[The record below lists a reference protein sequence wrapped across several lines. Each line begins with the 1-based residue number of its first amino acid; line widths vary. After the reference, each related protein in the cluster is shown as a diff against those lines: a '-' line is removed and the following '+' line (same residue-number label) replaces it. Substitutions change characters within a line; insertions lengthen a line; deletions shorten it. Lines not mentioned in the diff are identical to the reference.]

1 MSELELAALAAAA
14 VPGMQIRQI
23 RGDLVNVESGQ
34 WLRLV
39 DAQGEQWLA
48 WAPASSISGDT
59 MVRYV
64 QTLDVLVEA
73 TSLGLLPWMAPQI
86 VGSVFR
92 EGGGEVFVSEYPGG
106 GALTTS
112 DLNSGGLLPASVGS
126 ALAALHEL
134 PVESYKAAC
143 RRYADESLT
152 RQALRS
158 LIKRHADAI
167 PSRLRSRWLDAL
179 DEDSLWGFDPVPLHG
194 CLSAAN
200 VFAYDG
206 AVVGMTRFDQ
216 AAVGDPAADLVWLM
230 YYASD
235 DFLNV
240 FEESYAMNRTVAD
253 LHLLTRAQLL
263 SEIETLRWYARG
275 FAADDRSWREQGL
288 SALKALDSDIGDQRL
303 VPHRPEV
310 VEITFGVEDE
320 PLLRL
325 QGSGSHPSVAAPS
338 EGASSPH
345 SASVYSS
352 GGVAT
357 TSRAESATDV
367 LSLPSDMTGPYDP
380 FASEASAEDLE
391 PAHDDAGP
399 HFDPAGEVPQAGS
412 PAVDRQSDPEV
423 DAPQEPRVTRPRRVN
438 ATGSIEVP

>member
-23 RGDLVNVESGQ
+23 RGDLVNVDSGQ

-39 DAQGEQWLA
+39 DARGAQWLA
-48 WAPASSISGDT
+48 WAPSSSINRDS

-64 QTLDVLVEA
+64 QTLDVLGQA
-73 TSLGLLPWMAPQI
+73 TDSGLLPWVAPQI
-86 VGSVFR
+86 AGSVFR

-106 GALTTS
+106 AALSIS
-112 DLNSGGLLPASVGS
+112 DLSGGGLLPASVGS

-134 PVESYKAAC
+134 PVESFKAAC
-143 RRYADESLT
+143 RRYADATLT

-200 VFAYDG
+200 VFAYEG

-240 FEESYAMNRTVAD
+240 FEESYAMNRSIAD

-288 SALKALDSDIGDQRL
+288 SALKDLDSDIGDQRL

-325 QGSGSHPSVAAPS
+325 QGSGSHPSVAAS
-338 EGASSPH
+338 REG
-345 SASVYSS
+345 SS
-352 GGVAT
+352 GDVPIGARGT
-357 TSRAESATDV
+357 SGPLAPAALSSGDASPTSRAEAATDV
-367 LSLPSDMTGPYDP
+367 LSLPSDATGAYDP
-380 FASEASAEDLE
+380 FASEAVVEEWESANYDV
-391 PAHDDAGP
+391 
-399 HFDPAGEVPQAGS
+399 DP
-412 PAVDRQSDPEV
+412 QSDRGNE
-423 DAPQEPRVTRPRRVN
+423 ASQEHGFMRPRRVSG
-438 ATGSIEVP
+438 TGSIEVP